1 MVDLPFVDFHCH
13 FPSPNAI
20 YCTAKPEAWAEAVAE
35 TRLEA
40 VAATATQTKAE
51 SQHPLLCCQGLLP
64 QYWTFQ
70 RQEEL
75 LTNLQNSNIQ
85 LGEVGLDKRF
95 SNLLS
100 LQEQEQSLLA
110 MLQFA
115 KNHNKIV
122 TIHSV
127 QATERTINILKDVKF
142 QPWKVLWHGFTGS
155 LETAKV
161 LFKMGVFVSVGIRYT
176 GDLKELALAH
186 PRFVLETDYEGGDQT
201 EYNALLEA
209 HYERCAQNL
218 GWATSQLKEH
228 CYGQAQTF
236 TN

>member
-1 MVDLPFVDFHCH
+1 MVDLPIDFHCH

-20 YCTAKPEAWAEAVAE
+20 YCTAKPEAWTEAEI
-35 TRLEA
+35 EA
-40 VAATATQTKAE
+40 MPE
-51 SQHPLLCCQGLLP
+51 SQHPLLYCQGLLP
-64 QYWTFQ
+64 QYWTSQ

-75 LTNLQNSNIQ
+75 LTNLNNPQIQ

-95 SNLLS
+95 INIQS
-100 LQEQEQSLLA
+100 LQAQEQSLLT

-115 KNHNKIV
+115 KDHNKIV

-127 QATERTINILKDVKF
+127 QATERTINILKDAKL

-161 LFKMGVFVSVGIRYT
+161 LFKMGAFVSMGIRYA
-176 GDLKELALAH
+176 GSLKELALAH
-186 PRFVLETDYEGGDQT
+186 PRFVLETDYEGVDQT
-201 EYNALLEA
+201 EYNALLGA

>member
-1 MVDLPFVDFHCH
+1 MVDLPIDFHCH

-20 YCTAKPEAWAEAVAE
+20 YCTAKPEAIAENSSLNSK
-35 TRLEA
+35 T
-40 VAATATQTKAE
+40 
-51 SQHPLLCCQGLLP
+51 LLYCQGLLP
-64 QYWTFQ
+64 QYWTSQ

-75 LTNLQNSNIQ
+75 LTNLSNPHIQ

-95 SNLLS
+95 INIQS
-100 LQEQEQSLLA
+100 LQAQEQILIT

-115 KNHNKIV
+115 KDHNKIV

-127 QATERTINILKDVKF
+127 QATERTINILKDAKL

-161 LFKMGVFVSVGIRYT
+161 LFKMGVFVSVGIRYA
-176 GDLKELALAH
+176 GSLKELTMVH

-201 EYNALLEA
+201 EYNALLGA
-209 HYERCAQNL
+209 HYQSCAAQL

>member
-1 MVDLPFVDFHCH
+1 MVDLPIDFHCH

-20 YCTAKPEAWAEAVAE
+20 YCTAKPEAWTEAEI
-35 TRLEA
+35 EA
-40 VAATATQTKAE
+40 MPE
-51 SQHPLLCCQGLLP
+51 SQHPLLYCQGLLP
-64 QYWTFQ
+64 QYWTSQ

-75 LTNLQNSNIQ
+75 LTNLNNPQIQ

-95 SNLLS
+95 INIQS
-100 LQEQEQSLLA
+100 LQAQEQSLLT

-115 KNHNKIV
+115 KDHNKIV

-127 QATERTINILKDVKF
+127 QATERTINILKDAKL

-161 LFKMGVFVSVGIRYT
+161 LFKMGAFVSMGIRYA
-176 GDLKELALAH
+176 GSLKELALAH
-186 PRFVLETDYEGGDQT
+186 PRFVLETDYEGVDQT